1 MSQFKIST
9 GQSVN
14 IPITYEE
21 GHVYFTQDDGKIYID
36 TSNEQS
42 GRVLV
47 NAGAADKLTT
57 SNGSTIQPVFFQ
69 NGVPVSINFTI
80 ESSVPKDAK
89 FTDTTYDIVTID
101 KDGLMSSADKRRLD
115 NLVEKTYDI
124 VTTNKAGLM
133 SPEDKIKLDSLSERT
148 GVLTF
153 GKYTYDGTKDVHVDI
168 FQGDTIQTQEDKI

>member
-69 NGVPVSINFTI
+69 NGVPVSIGFTI

-101 KDGLMSSADKRRLD
+101 
-115 NLVEKTYDI
+115 
-124 VTTNKAGLM
+124 KAGLM

-153 GKYTYDGTKDVHVDI
+153 GKYTYDGTEDVHVDI
-168 FQGDTIQTQEDKI
+168 FQGDTIQIQEDKI

>member
-14 IPITYEE
+14 IPTIYEE

-47 NAGAADKLTT
+47 NAGAADKITID
-57 SNGSTIQPVFFQ
+57 NGSPVQPVFFQ
-69 NGVPVSINFTI
+69 NGIPVSIDFTI

-89 FTDTTYDIVTID
+89 FTDTTYDIVTVD
-101 KDGLMSSADKRRLD
+101 KAGLMSSADKIKLD
-115 NLVEKTYDI
+115 NLSEK
-124 VTTNKAGLM
+124 
-133 SPEDKIKLDSLSERT
+133 T

-153 GKYTYDGTKDVHVDI
+153 GKYVYDGTKDVHVDI
-168 FQGDTIQTQEDKI
+168 FQGETIQTQEDKI